1 MKKTIVAI
9 ATIIAL
15 TVGNSF
21 AQHAYNRHEIPAV
34 RNSRTDDIN
43 ENIRISKLDEIVNL
57 SRKQEK
63 QLKRIEDH
71 YDRLQSSDRRYN
83 TYQAAQRLKSQ
94 KQQEI
99 LSVLTPAQRQR
110 LYAYQHAGRFDNRP
124 YNRRG

>member
-1 MKKTIVAI
+1 MKKTIAAI

-21 AQHAYNRHEIPAV
+21 AQRAYDRHEIPAE
-34 RNSRTDDIN
+34 RNSRIENIN
-43 ENIRISKLDEIVNL
+43 EKIRINKLDEIVDL

-63 QLKRIEDH
+63 QLKKIEDH
-71 YDRLQSSDRRYN
+71 YDHLQASNRRNNSYKA
-83 TYQAAQRLKSQ
+83 TQRLEVQ

-110 LYAYQHAGRFDNRP
+110 LYAYQHSNRFGNK
-124 YNRRG
+124 YNNRRG